1 MKART
6 YEVVKVYGAVSLLVR
21 SFAFSFPDRS
31 LSVSLLWLDPR
42 VEGTYFP
49 ADIPLLR
56 YWKNQKSLS
65 LHVLILRFSSL
76 PQFLPKYN
84 LLASHISSYCMHS
97 ITSCHKKTSSINSVC
112 IKRDADLY
120 AKRQHFDDFLTCK
133 VQRWQLENYVA
144 HFKIGSRFHP

>member
-6 YEVVKVYGAVSLLVR
+6 YEVVEVYGAVSLLVR

-42 VEGTYFP
+42 VEGTYFSS
-49 ADIPLLR
+49 R
-56 YWKNQKSLS
+56 YSFAQILEESENLS
-65 LHVLILRFSSL
+65 LHVSILRFSSL
-76 PQFLPKYN
+76 PQFLPQYN

-97 ITSCHKKTSSINSVC
+97 ITSFHKKTSSINSVC

-120 AKRQHFDDFLTCK
+120 AKR
-133 VQRWQLENYVA
+133 
-144 HFKIGSRFHP
+144 